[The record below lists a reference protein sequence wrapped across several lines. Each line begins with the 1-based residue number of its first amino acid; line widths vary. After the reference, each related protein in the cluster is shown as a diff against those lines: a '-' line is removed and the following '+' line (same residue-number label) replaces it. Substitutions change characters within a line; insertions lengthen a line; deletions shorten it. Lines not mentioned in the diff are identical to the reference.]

1 MAQSFTYYKIDLYQD
16 INRGFAIIRCL
27 NGTFPWSKCSV
38 KAPANDEE
46 TLFDGVEGHKRIG
59 PHQSLQNYRAFFKL
73 FKRTITNLY
82 LVTYVPILLL
92 TFMVWTRTFEI
103 ECLPFKSLRPF
114 RNRQFE

>member
-16 INRGFAIIRCL
+16 INRGFALIRCL

-73 FKRTITNLY
+73 FKRTITNY
-82 LVTYVPILLL
+82 L
-92 TFMVWTRTFEI
+92 
-103 ECLPFKSLRPF
+103 
-114 RNRQFE
+114 

>member
-73 FKRTITNLY
+73 FKRTITNL
-82 LVTYVPILLL
+82 
-92 TFMVWTRTFEI
+92 
-103 ECLPFKSLRPF
+103 
-114 RNRQFE
+114 